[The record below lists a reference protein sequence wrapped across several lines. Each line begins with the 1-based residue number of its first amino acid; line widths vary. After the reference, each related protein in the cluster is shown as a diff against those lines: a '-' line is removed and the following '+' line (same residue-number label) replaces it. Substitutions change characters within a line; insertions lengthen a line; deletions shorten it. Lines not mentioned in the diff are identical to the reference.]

1 MTRLILLLIFV
12 LLAGCATTNLPP
24 LSADN
29 PASPDASESVTA
41 PARAVLGPDEPTK
54 RTQQL
59 LAARAQQDSSS
70 QQQIQT
76 KETTPGMNM
85 PGM

>member
-1 MTRLILLLIFV
+1 MIRVILLLFFV
-12 LLAGCATTNLPP
+12 LLAGCAGINLPR

-29 PASPDASESVTA
+29 PANPDASESVSA
-41 PARAVLGPDEPTK
+41 PAKAVLGPDEATQ

-70 QQQIQT
+70 QQQMQK
-76 KETTPGMNM
+76 KETIPGMNM